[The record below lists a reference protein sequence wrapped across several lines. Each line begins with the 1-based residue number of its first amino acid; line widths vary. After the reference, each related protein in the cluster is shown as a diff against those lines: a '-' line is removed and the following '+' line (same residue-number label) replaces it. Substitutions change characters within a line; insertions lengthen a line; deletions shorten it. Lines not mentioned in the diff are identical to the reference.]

1 MRGLSRPDVVA
12 RTLRI
17 YEAQADTYLRQ
28 WGRRPYRV
36 PRLLRAY
43 LSHLPPRARV
53 LDLGCGPG
61 QDVRYL
67 CRKGYRVVGLD
78 GCWPLLRFSR
88 GCSPCTALVQA
99 DLRALPFR
107 RETFAAVWAAAS
119 LIHLPKPAVRRV
131 LRALLALVPL
141 GGLLAATFAHGGAD
155 GVRRDGWL
163 PGRYFSRWRKVPLT
177 RAIEQ
182 AGWTVL
188 GLQTIANRERKGRWL
203 NVLARR

>member
-1 MRGLSRPDVVA
+1 MRGISQPDVVVQ
-12 RTLRI
+12 TLRI

-28 WGRRPYRV
+28 WGRRHYRA
-36 PRLLRAY
+36 PRLLRAC
-43 LSHLPPRARV
+43 LSHLSPCARI

-61 QDVRYL
+61 QDLRFL
-67 CRKGYRVVGLD
+67 RRTGYRVVGMD
-78 GCWPLLRFSR
+78 GCRPFLRFAR
-88 GCSPCTALVQA
+88 GCSPRAALVQA

-119 LIHLPKPAVRRV
+119 LIHLPKPAARRV

-141 GGLLAATFAHGGAD
+141 GGLLAATFAHGCAD
-155 GVRRDGWL
+155 GVRLDGWI
-163 PGRYFSRWRKVPLT
+163 PGRYFSRWQKVPLT

-188 GLQTIANRERKGRWL
+188 SLQIVANRERKGRWL